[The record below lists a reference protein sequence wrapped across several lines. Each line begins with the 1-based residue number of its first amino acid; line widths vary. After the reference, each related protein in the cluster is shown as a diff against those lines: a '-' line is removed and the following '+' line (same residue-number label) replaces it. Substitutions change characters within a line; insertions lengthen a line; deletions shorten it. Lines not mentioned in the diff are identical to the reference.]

1 VQSGKSVR
9 KKKKGGIMT
18 VGIVVVVIV
27 VAVVIGVAVGMKQRN
42 INNQLLSEGRMIKR
56 DIDFMEK
63 NYFYTSRI
71 ATYKQIY
78 EKLDSSDLSGTGVSW
93 SGKIGDIIFKSSLG
107 WSARLA
113 EVESDDE
120 NHKYLFHFTNWETYR
135 GLPQNTT
142 SMNVLLTAVEKC
154 ILSVDPT
161 TKVTTTEMKLKTK
174 SHFL

>member
-1 VQSGKSVR
+1 MYKNIIQRNVQSGKSVR

-120 NHKYLFHFTNWETYR
+120 NHKF
-135 GLPQNTT
+135 
-142 SMNVLLTAVEKC
+142 NVTIPDKESNVSNLCCFV
-154 ILSVDPT
+154 VD
-161 TKVTTTEMKLKTK
+161 VV
-174 SHFL
+174 

>member
-1 VQSGKSVR
+1 
-9 KKKKGGIMT
+9 MA

-27 VAVVIGVAVGMKQRN
+27 VAVIIGTAVGMKQRN
-42 INNQLLSEGRMIKR
+42 INNQLMSEGRMIKR

-63 NYFYTSRI
+63 NYFYSSRI

-93 SGKIGDIIFKSSLG
+93 NGKIGDITFQSTLG

-113 EVESDDE
+113 EVESDDDS
-120 NHKYLFHFTNWETYR
+120 HKYLFHFTHWETYR

-142 SMNVLLTAVEKC
+142 SMNVLLTTVLK
-154 ILSVDPT
+154 ILI
-161 TKVTTTEMKLKTK
+161 L
-174 SHFL
+174 L

>member
-1 VQSGKSVR
+1 
-9 KKKKGGIMT
+9 MT

-78 EKLDSSDLSGTGVSW
+78 
-93 SGKIGDIIFKSSLG
+93 
-107 WSARLA
+107 
-113 EVESDDE
+113 
-120 NHKYLFHFTNWETYR
+120 
-135 GLPQNTT
+135 
-142 SMNVLLTAVEKC
+142 
-154 ILSVDPT
+154 
-161 TKVTTTEMKLKTK
+161 
-174 SHFL
+174 

>member
-1 VQSGKSVR
+1 
-9 KKKKGGIMT
+9 MT

-27 VAVVIGVAVGMKQRN
+27 VAIIIGVTVGMKQKN
-42 INNQLLSEGRMIKR
+42 VIDKLISEGRMIKR

-63 NYFYTSRI
+63 NYFYTSPI

-78 EKLDSSDLSGTGVSW
+78 EKLNSSDLSGTGVSW
-93 SGKIGDIIFKSSLG
+93 NGRIGDISFQSTLG

-113 EVESDDE
+113 EVESDDG

-135 GLPQNTT
+135 GIPQNTT
-142 SMNVLLTAVEKC
+142 SMNVLLTTVEKC

-174 SHFL
+174 SHFF